1 MEEREREHERRELNA
16 SRRHA
21 LALVVSIWLRC
32 TVISWPVELM
42 LATLGG
48 TGCQVEERE

>member
-16 SRRHA
+16 SCRHV
-21 LALVVSIWLRC
+21 LVLVVSIWLRC

-42 LATLGG
+42 LTTLGG
-48 TGCQVEERE
+48 TGSQVEEKE